1 VAARHET
8 TAWHIEGLQLPK
20 LGAIVPNMGTIGVGL
35 SDALF
40 TKTQQRVLGLLFGN
54 PDRSYYAN
62 EIVRLAGSGIGAV
75 QRELGKLAS
84 AGIIEVRRVGNQKHY
99 QANRQSPIFDELRGI
114 AVKTFGIAD
123 VLRSFLEPFTE
134 RILAALIYGSVA
146 KESDTAGSDIDLMI
160 VSSDLSYADLFTV
173 LSEAE
178 DKLGRSVKPT
188 VYKPA
193 EFQRK
198 LKGDNAFL
206 QRVMEQPVIY
216 LIGSQDDLER
226 TRKPHK
232 DR

>member
-1 VAARHET
+1 
-8 TAWHIEGLQLPK
+8 
-20 LGAIVPNMGTIGVGL
+20 MGTIDVGL

-40 TKTQQRVLGLLFGN
+40 TKTQQRVLGLLFGT

-75 QRELGKLAS
+75 QRELEKLVT
-84 AGIIEVRRVGNQKHY
+84 AGIIEVKRVGNQKHY
-99 QANRQSPIFDELRGI
+99 QANRQSPIFEELRGI
-114 AVKTFGIAD
+114 TVKTFGIAD
-123 VLRSFLEPFTE
+123 VLRRSLEPFAE
-134 RILAALIYGSVA
+134 RIRAALVYGSVA
-146 KESDTAGSDIDLMI
+146 KGSDTASSDIDLMI

-178 DKLGRSVKPT
+178 SKLARSIKPT

-198 LKGDNAFL
+198 LKGGNAFL
-206 QRVMEQPVIY
+206 QRVMDQPTIY
-216 LIGSQDDLER
+216 LIGSHNDIER
-226 TRKPHK
+226 TRKPRQ

>member
-1 VAARHET
+1 MGM
-8 TAWHIEGLQLPK
+8 I
-20 LGAIVPNMGTIGVGL
+20 GAGL

-75 QRELGKLAS
+75 HRELAKLAA
-84 AGIIEVRRVGNQKHY
+84 AGIIDVRRVGNQKHY

-134 RILAALIYGSVA
+134 RIRAALIYGSVA
-146 KESDTAGSDIDLMI
+146 KGADTAGSDIDLMI
-160 VSSDLSYADLFTV
+160 VSSDLSYADIFTV

-178 DKLGRSVKPT
+178 NKLGRSVKPT

-206 QRVMEQPVIY
+206 RRVLEQPIIF
-216 LIGSQDDLER
+216 LLGSHDDLKR
-226 TRKPHK
+226 TRKSRK

>member
-1 VAARHET
+1 
-8 TAWHIEGLQLPK
+8 
-20 LGAIVPNMGTIGVGL
+20 M

-75 QRELGKLAS
+75 HRELAKLAA
-84 AGIIEVRRVGNQKHY
+84 AGIIDVRRVGNQKHY

-134 RILAALIYGSVA
+134 RIRAALIYGSVA

-178 DKLGRSVKPT
+178 SKLGRPVKPT
-188 VYKPA
+188 IYKPA
-193 EFQRK
+193 ELQRK
-198 LKGDNAFL
+198 LKEDNAFL
-206 QRVMEQPVIY
+206 RRVLEQPVIF
-216 LIGSQDDLER
+216 LLGSHDDLKR
-226 TRKPHK
+226 TRKPRK

>member
-1 VAARHET
+1 
-8 TAWHIEGLQLPK
+8 
-20 LGAIVPNMGTIGVGL
+20 MGMIGVGL

-75 QRELGKLAS
+75 QRELGKLAA
-84 AGIIEVRRVGNQKHY
+84 AGIIEIRRVGNQKHY

-123 VLRSFLEPFTE
+123 VLRSFLEPFKE
-134 RILAALIYGSVA
+134 RIRAALIYGSVA
-146 KESDTAGSDIDLMI
+146 KGSDTA
-160 VSSDLSYADLFTV
+160 
-173 LSEAE
+173 EAE
-178 DKLGRSVKPT
+178 SKLGRSVKPT
-188 VYKPA
+188 IYKPA
-193 EFQRK
+193 ELQRK

-226 TRKPHK
+226 TRKPREGDSFNRK
-232 DR
+232 PF

>member
-1 VAARHET
+1 
-8 TAWHIEGLQLPK
+8 
-20 LGAIVPNMGTIGVGL
+20 MGTIGAGL

-75 QRELGKLAS
+75 HRELEKLAA
-84 AGIIEVRRVGNQKHY
+84 AGIIDVRRVGNQKHY

-123 VLRSFLEPFTE
+123 VLRSFLEPFAE
-134 RILAALIYGSVA
+134 RIRAALIYGSVA

-160 VSSDLSYADLFTV
+160 VSGDLSYADLFTV

-178 DKLGRSVKPT
+178 DKLGRSVQPT

-193 EFQRK
+193 EFQHK

-226 TRKPHK
+226 TRKPRK

>member
-1 VAARHET
+1 
-8 TAWHIEGLQLPK
+8 
-20 LGAIVPNMGTIGVGL
+20 MGTIGVGL

-75 QRELGKLAS
+75 QRELEKLAA
-84 AGIIEVRRVGNQKHY
+84 AGIIEVRRIGNQKHY
-99 QANRQSPIFDELRGI
+99 QANHQSPIFDELRGI
-114 AVKTFGIAD
+114 AVKTFGIVD

-134 RILAALIYGSVA
+134 RIRAALIYGSVA
-146 KESDTAGSDIDLMI
+146 KGSDTADSDIDLMI

-178 DKLGRSVKPT
+178 DKLGRSVQPT

-198 LKGDNAFL
+198 MKGENAFL

-226 TRKPHK
+226 ARKPRK